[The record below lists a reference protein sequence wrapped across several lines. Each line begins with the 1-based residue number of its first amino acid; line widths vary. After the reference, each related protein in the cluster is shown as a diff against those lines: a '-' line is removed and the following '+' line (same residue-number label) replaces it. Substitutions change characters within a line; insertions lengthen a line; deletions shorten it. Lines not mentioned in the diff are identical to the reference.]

1 MAQQTLTPGLLQQ
14 LDALTTGF
22 KQHANLGQLSPDLLS
37 YLASMQPDTTD
48 WGLTHGFNTSDG
60 RSIRQ
65 NGYWANTQGGNPDS
79 QALSFDP
86 SRVNLGGQPID
97 FMLNTDESNL
107 AAVFNPDGTFR
118 GYEQRMDNNNW
129 RDFITSLLMM
139 APAVAGV
146 YGAAGAAGGEGGA
159 AAGVGGS
166 SGMGGGAGGL
176 GATEGLTSGMNWA
189 DWAAAEQSG
198 ALAGSGYV
206 GADFLAGEAA
216 AAAAAGGGQSA
227 LQSAAQ
233 KAAASEAARQALQ
246 QNGSDNGD
254 MRAQERGGYQSD
266 PNAITKPAST
276 GGNMNDFDRY
286 WEGIKQ
292 FLGNGA
298 GSDPNSWAN
307 IASNFLGNN
316 AGGLLG
322 AYLGYQD
329 GKQGKNESAER
340 APWAPMQPYL
350 LGLADDGADLYR
362 GYRHNPFSPA
372 QQVGYGNY
380 GNVLD
385 YINGNAGGLLDGFQ
399 AMASGHN
406 QFVRGQPKR
415 LVGASYDANHPIV
428 PWLPQKYGD
437 FGTGPAAGTGLLRG

>member
-266 PNAITKPAST
+266 PNAITKAAT
-276 GGNMNDFDRY
+276 TNGNMMSEWDKFVNGVQQ
-286 WEGIKQ
+286 W
-292 FLGNGA
+292 LGNGA
-298 GSDPNSWAN
+298 GNDPNSWAN
-307 IASNFLGNN
+307 LASKYLGNN

-322 AYLGYQD
+322 GLAGYLD
-329 GKQGKNESAER
+329 GKDKQITSQT
-340 APWAPMQPYL
+340 APWSEAQPYL
-350 LGLADDGADLYR
+350 KGLLGAGATLWDHYQQQ
-362 GYRHNPFSPA
+362 PFSPA
-372 QQVGYGNY
+372 EQAAFHNLGG
-380 GNVLD
+380 VLD
-385 YINGNAGGLLDGFQ
+385 VANLNAGGLMDGFQ
-399 AMASGHN
+399 ATASGQN
-406 QFVRGQPKR
+406 QFSRSNPRRSLIGSSFAPTAQQWQPQ
-415 LVGASYDANHPIV
+415 L
-428 PWLPQKYGD
+428 YGD
-437 FGTGPAAGTGLLRG
+437 FGAGSGGRVGR